1 MNELVCRFLPM
12 PSSLSSPTARW
23 ERCLSRAACRRMRTS
38 TNLIFRGPSL
48 WRRRTG
54 ITARPGA
61 QILEANTY
69 GANRYKLAAAGLE
82 GKLEDI
88 IRAGVALARKEAGS
102 SVLVAGSIGPL
113 GVRLAPYGRVK
124 PEQAESA
131 FREQASL
138 LLQSGADL
146 ILIETMSD
154 VDEALAALRSARA
167 AGAQFVGVSFT
178 FTRDGMTL
186 LGDSPAVA
194 ARALAEAG
202 ADLIGVNCSSGPAQ
216 AIRILREMRA
226 AAPQARFSA
235 MPNAGWPEQTGGRI
249 LYPAG
254 PEYFGGYAREFAEA
268 GASVIGGCCGT
279 EPAHIAAMRAALD
292 GFTPKQAGEFLVVEA
307 PADES
312 TVLAAEA
319 TRFAAILASGKFTV
333 SVEMDPPKGFSTHKL
348 MAGASMLAESGA
360 DVINVADSPM
370 ARMRMS
376 PWAVCHLIQEKL
388 GIDTVLHFPTR
399 GRSLLR
405 LQGDLLAAHALG
417 VRNLFVVMGDPAKIG
432 DFPQAADNYD
442 IVPSGLI
449 RMIKQSFNLGKDHA
463 GKDIGAPTAFFVG
476 CALNLCSGTP
486 EKEMKNLRKK
496 LEAGADFILTQPVF
510 EPDCAAGFIE
520 SYRREF
526 GDLAAPILAGIMP
539 LYGSKH
545 AAFLH
550 NEVPGMSIP
559 GKIRSRI
566 ERAGERAPE
575 EGVRIAAELLKEL
588 RGIVQGAYL
597 MPPFGRYDLA
607 AEVIEIVI
615 VLIAFGL
622 FFRYG
627 GNSAIRGFA
636 CL

>member
-1 MNELVCRFLPM
+1 MKETLLRTLQSSSGKPLLADGAMGTLLVARGVAADANLDELN
-12 PSSLSSPTARW
+12 
-23 ERCLSRAACRRMRTS
+23 LSRPDLVAQAHRDYVAA
-38 TNLIFRGPSL
+38 
-48 WRRRTG
+48 
-54 ITARPGA
+54 GA
-61 QILEANTY
+61 QVIETNTF
-69 GANRYKLAAAGLE
+69 GANRYKLSTAGLE
-82 GKLEDI
+82 DRLEAI
-88 IRAGVALARKEAGS
+88 IRAGVAAARREAGS
-102 SVLVAGSIGPL
+102 DVFVAGSIGPL

-124 PEQAESA
+124 PEQAETA

-138 LLQSGADL
+138 LVLSGVDL

-154 VDEALAALRSARA
+154 VNEALAALKAARA

-186 LGDSPAVA
+186 LGDAPAAA
-194 ARALAEAG
+194 ARALAGAG

-216 AIRILREMRA
+216 AIRILQAMLA
-226 AAPQARFSA
+226 AAPEARFSA
-235 MPNAGWPEQTGGRI
+235 MPNAGWPERLGGRI

-254 PEYFGGYAREFAEA
+254 AEYFGTYAAAFAEE
-268 GASVIGGCCGT
+268 GASLIGGCCGT
-279 EPAHIAAMRAALD
+279 TPDHIAAMRAALD
-292 GFTPKQAGEFLVVEA
+292 SYEPQKAVPASIVEGH
-307 PADES
+307 
-312 TVLAAEA
+312 AEEPSA
-319 TRFAAILASGKFTV
+319 EEAEPTQFAAKLASGKFTV
-333 SVEMDPPKGFSTHKL
+333 SVEVDPPKGFSTHKL
-348 MAGASMLAESGA
+348 MAGASMLSEAGA

-376 PWAVCHLIQEKL
+376 PWAVCHLIQEKF

-417 VRNLFVVMGDPAKIG
+417 VRNLFVVMGDPTAIG

-486 EKEMKNLRKK
+486 DKEMKNLRKK
-496 LEAGADFILTQPVF
+496 LDAGADFILTQPVF
-510 EPDCAAGFIE
+510 DPDCAPAFLE
-520 SYRREF
+520 AYRQAY
-526 GDLAAPILAGIMP
+526 GTLGAPLLAGIMP
-539 LYGSKH
+539 LYGTKH

-559 GKIRSRI
+559 EKVRARI
-566 ERAGERAPE
+566 ERAGEHAPE
-575 EGVRIAAELLKEL
+575 EGVRIAVELIKNL

-607 AEVIEIVI
+607 ADIIES
-615 VLIAFGL
+615 LA
-622 FFRYG
+622 
-627 GNSAIRGFA
+627 S
-636 CL
+636 

>member
-1 MNELVCRFLPM
+1 MTDLMRMLLAGAKPLLADGAMGTLLVARGAAPDANIDELN
-12 PSSLSSPTARW
+12 
-23 ERCLSRAACRRMRTS
+23 LSRPDLMAQAHRDYVAAGS
-38 TNLIFRGPSL
+38 
-48 WRRRTG
+48 
-54 ITARPGA
+54 
-61 QILEANTY
+61 QILEANTF

-82 GKLEDI
+82 DKMEKI
-88 IRAGVALARKEAGS
+88 IRAGMDIARGEAGS
-102 SVLVAGSIGPL
+102 AVLVAGSIGPL
-113 GVRLAPYGRVK
+113 GVRLAPYGRVQ
-124 PEQAESA
+124 PDRAEAA

-154 VDEALAALRSARA
+154 VNEALAALRSARA

-186 LGDSPAVA
+186 LGDSPAA
-194 ARALAEAG
+194 ASRALAEAG

-226 AAPQARFSA
+226 VVPGARFSA
-235 MPNAGWPEQTGGRI
+235 MPNAGWPERIGGRI

-254 PEYFGGYAREFAEA
+254 ADYFGRYAREFAEA

-279 EPAHIAAMRAALD
+279 EPAHIAAMHAALD
-292 GFTPKQAGEFLVVEA
+292 GFTPKPEGGYLVVEA
-307 PADES
+307 SSEERA
-312 TVLAAEA
+312 VLAAEA
-319 TRFAAILASGKFTV
+319 TPFAAGLTSGKFTI
-333 SVEMDPPKGFSTHKL
+333 SVEVDPPKGFSTQKL
-348 MAGASMLAESGA
+348 MAGASMLAEAGA

-417 VRNLFVVMGDPAKIG
+417 VRNLFVVMGDPTKIG

-476 CALNLCSGTP
+476 CALNLCSDTP
-486 EKEMKNLRKK
+486 EKEMKNLKKK

-510 EPDCAAGFIE
+510 EPDCAAAFLEG
-520 SYRREF
+520 YRREY
-526 GDLAAPILAGIMP
+526 GALKTPVLAGIMP
-539 LYGSKH
+539 LYGAKH
-545 AAFLH
+545 AAFLQ
-550 NEVPGMSIP
+550 NEVPGISIP
-559 GKIRSRI
+559 EKIRVRI
-566 ERAGERAPE
+566 ERAGMSAPE
-575 EGVRIAAELLKEL
+575 EGVRIAVELLKNL
-588 RGIVQGAYL
+588 RGILQGAYL

-607 AEVIEIVI
+607 AEVIES
-615 VLIAFGL
+615 L
-622 FFRYG
+622 
-627 GNSAIRGFA
+627 SS
-636 CL
+636 

>member
-1 MNELVCRFLPM
+1 MKEIILRMFGPSSGKPLLADGAMGTLLVARGAAPDANIDELNLSRPELVAQAHR
-12 PSSLSSPTARW
+12 
-23 ERCLSRAACRRMRTS
+23 EYIAA
-38 TNLIFRGPSL
+38 
-48 WRRRTG
+48 
-54 ITARPGA
+54 GA
-61 QILEANTY
+61 QIIEANTF
-69 GANRYKLAAAGLE
+69 GANRYKLAAAGLD
-82 GKLEDI
+82 GKLEKI
-88 IRAGVALARKEAGS
+88 IRAGVEIARKEAGS
-102 SVLVAGSIGPL
+102 AAIVAGSIGPL

-124 PEQAESA
+124 ADQAEAA
-131 FREQASL
+131 FREQALL

-154 VDEALAALRSARA
+154 VNEARTALAAARA
-167 AGAQFVGVSFT
+167 AGADFIGVSFT
-178 FTRDGMTL
+178 FTRDGLTL
-186 LGDSPAVA
+186 LGDSPAAA
-194 ARALAEAG
+194 ARALYEAG

-226 AAPQARFSA
+226 AAPDGRFSA
-235 MPNAGWPEQTGGRI
+235 MPNAGWPERTGGRI

-254 PEYFGGYAREFAEA
+254 ADYFGSYARAFAEA
-268 GASVIGGCCGT
+268 GATLIGGCCGT
-279 EPAHIAAMRAALD
+279 EPAHIAAMRAALEGYD
-292 GFTPKQAGEFLVVEA
+292 PKQAGASVIVEA
-307 PADES
+307 PPEER
-312 TVLAAEA
+312 TLLTAEA
-319 TRFAAILASGKFTV
+319 TPFASKLASGKFAV

-348 MAGASMLAESGA
+348 MAGASMLAEAGA

-376 PWAVCHLIQEKL
+376 PWAVCHLIQEKF

-417 VRNLFVVMGDPAKIG
+417 VRNLFVVMGDPTAIG

-476 CALNLCSGTP
+476 CALNLCSTDP

-496 LEAGADFILTQPVF
+496 LDAGADFILTQPVF

-526 GDLAAPILAGIMP
+526 GELKAPILAGIMP
-539 LYGSKH
+539 LYGAKH

-559 GKIRSRI
+559 EKIRARI
-566 ERAGERAPE
+566 DRAGERAPE
-575 EGVRIAAELLKEL
+575 EGVRIAVELLKEL
-588 RGIVQGAYL
+588 RGVVQGAYL

-607 AEVIEIVI
+607 AEVIEK
-615 VLIAFGL
+615 LA
-622 FFRYG
+622 
-627 GNSAIRGFA
+627 
-636 CL
+636 

>member
-1 MNELVCRFLPM
+1 MSERMQNLLAGAKPILADGAMGTLLVARGVPPEENIDNLNLTRSELVAQAHRDYI
-12 PSSLSSPTARW
+12 
-23 ERCLSRAACRRMRTS
+23 AA
-38 TNLIFRGPSL
+38 
-48 WRRRTG
+48 
-54 ITARPGA
+54 GA
-61 QILEANTY
+61 QIIEANTF
-69 GANRYKLAAAGLE
+69 GANRFKLSACGLAGKQE
-82 GKLEDI
+82 AI
-88 IRAGVALARKEAGS
+88 IRAGVELARKAAGTGPDAAF
-102 SVLVAGSIGPL
+102 VAGSIGPL

-124 PEQAESA
+124 PEQAEAA
-131 FREQASL
+131 FREQAAL
-138 LLQSGADL
+138 LLKSGVDL
-146 ILIETMSD
+146 ILIETLSD
-154 VDEALAALRSARA
+154 VNEALTALKAVRA
-167 AGAQFVGVSFT
+167 AGAQFIGMSFT
-178 FTRDGMTL
+178 FTRDGLTL
-186 LGDSPAVA
+186 LGDSPAQA
-194 ARALAEAG
+194 ARALSEAG

-226 AAPQARFSA
+226 AVPDARFSA
-235 MPNAGWPEQTGGRI
+235 MPNAGWPERTGGRI

-254 PEYFGGYAREFAEA
+254 AEYFRGYARDFAEA
-268 GASVIGGCCGT
+268 GASLIGGCCGT
-279 EPAHIAAMRAALD
+279 EPAHIAAMRAALE
-292 GFTPKQAGEFLVVEA
+292 GFDPKQADVPIIVEA
-307 PADES
+307 PPDERA
-312 TVLAAEA
+312 VLAAEA
-319 TRFAAILASGKFTV
+319 TPFAAKLASGKFTI
-333 SVEMDPPKGFSTHKL
+333 SVEVDPPKGFSTHKL
-348 MAGASMLAESGA
+348 MAGASMLAEAGA

-376 PWAVCHLIQEKL
+376 PWAVCHLIQEKF

-417 VRNLFVVMGDPAKIG
+417 VRNLFVVMGDPTAIG

-476 CALNLCSGTP
+476 CALNLCSATP

-510 EPDCAAGFIE
+510 EPGCATDFIDA
-520 SYRREF
+520 YRREY
-526 GDLAAPILAGIMP
+526 GGLKTPILAGIMP
-539 LYGSKH
+539 LYGAKH

-559 GKIRSRI
+559 ELVRARI

-575 EGVRIAAELLKEL
+575 EGVRIAVELLKDL

-607 AEVIEIVI
+607 AEVIE
-615 VLIAFGL
+615 GL
-622 FFRYG
+622 LG
-627 GNSAIRGFA
+627 
-636 CL
+636 

>member
-1 MNELVCRFLPM
+1 MDDRISKMISGCKPLLADGAMGTLLVARGAAPDANIDELNLSRPELVAQAHRDYR
-12 PSSLSSPTARW
+12 TA
-23 ERCLSRAACRRMRTS
+23 
-38 TNLIFRGPSL
+38 
-48 WRRRTG
+48 
-54 ITARPGA
+54 GA
-61 QILEANTY
+61 QILEANTF

-82 GKLEDI
+82 DKLGKI
-88 IRAGVALARKEAGS
+88 IRAGVDIARAEAGGAA
-102 SVLVAGSIGPL
+102 LVAGSIGPL

-124 PEQAESA
+124 PDQAEAA

-154 VDEALAALRSARA
+154 VNEALAALRSARA

-186 LGDSPAVA
+186 LGDSPTAA
-194 ARALAEAG
+194 ARALAGAG

-226 AAPQARFSA
+226 AAPGSRFSA

-254 PEYFGGYAREFAEA
+254 AEYFGGYAREFAEA
-268 GASVIGGCCGT
+268 GACVIGGCCGT

-292 GFTPKQAGEFLVVEA
+292 GFIPKPAGVSVVVAA
-307 PADES
+307 PADER
-312 TVLAAEA
+312 TVPTAEA
-319 TRFAAILASGKFTV
+319 TPFAAKLASGKFTV

-348 MAGASMLAESGA
+348 MAGAGMLSEAGA

-388 GIDTVLHFPTR
+388 GVDTVLHFPTR

-417 VRNLFVVMGDPAKIG
+417 VRNLFVVMGDPTRIG

-449 RMIKQSFNLGKDHA
+449 RMIKQSFNQGLDHA
-463 GKDIGAPTAFFVG
+463 GKDIGAPTAFFAG
-476 CALNLCSGTP
+476 CALNLCSGDP
-486 EKEMKNLRKK
+486 DKEMRNLKKK
-496 LEAGADFILTQPVF
+496 LDAGADFILTQPVF
-510 EPDCAAGFIE
+510 EPECAAGFIE
-520 SYRREF
+520 SFRREF
-526 GDLAAPILAGIMP
+526 GELKAPILAGIMP
-539 LYGSKH
+539 LYGAKH

-559 GKIRSRI
+559 EKIRSRI
-566 ERAGERAPE
+566 EHAGERAPE
-575 EGVRIAAELLKEL
+575 EGVRIAGELIRGL

-607 AEVIEIVI
+607 AEVIES
-615 VLIAFGL
+615 LSG
-622 FFRYG
+622 
-627 GNSAIRGFA
+627 
-636 CL
+636 

>member
-1 MNELVCRFLPM
+1 MAELMQMLRTGGQPLLADGAMGTLLV
-12 PSSLSSPTARW
+12 ARGAAPDANID
-23 ERCLSRAACRRMRTS
+23 ELNLSRPDLVAQAHRDYRAA
-38 TNLIFRGPSL
+38 
-48 WRRRTG
+48 
-54 ITARPGA
+54 GA
-61 QILEANTY
+61 QILEANTF

-82 GKLEDI
+82 DKLEKI
-88 IRAGVALARKEAGS
+88 IRAGVEIARAEAGS
-102 SVLVAGSIGPL
+102 AALVAGSIGPL

-124 PEQAESA
+124 PDRAEAA

-138 LLQSGADL
+138 LLQSGIDL

-154 VDEALAALRSARA
+154 VSEALAALRSARA
-167 AGAQFVGVSFT
+167 AGAPFVGVSFT
-178 FTRDGMTL
+178 FTRDGLTL
-186 LGDSPAVA
+186 LGDSPAAA
-194 ARALAEAG
+194 ARAMAAAG

-216 AIRILREMRA
+216 AIRVLREMRA
-226 AAPQARFSA
+226 AAPQARYSA
-235 MPNAGWPEQTGGRI
+235 MPNAGWPERTGGRI

-254 PEYFGGYAREFAEA
+254 AEYFGGYARDFAEA
-268 GASVIGGCCGT
+268 GACVIGGCCGT

-292 GFTPKQAGEFLVVEA
+292 GFIPKSAVESIIVTA
-307 PADES
+307 PADER
-312 TVLAAEA
+312 TVPATEA
-319 TRFAAILASGKFTV
+319 TPFAAKLASRKFTV

-348 MAGASMLAESGA
+348 MAGAGMLSEAGA

-417 VRNLFVVMGDPAKIG
+417 VRNLFVVMGDPTRIG

-463 GKDIGAPTAFFVG
+463 GKDIGAPTAFFAG
-476 CALNLCSGTP
+476 CALNLCSTDP
-486 EKEMKNLRKK
+486 KKEMGNLRKK
-496 LEAGADFILTQPVF
+496 LDAGADFILTQPVF
-510 EPDCAAGFIE
+510 EPECAAGFIE
-520 SYRREF
+520 SYRRKF
-526 GDLAAPILAGIMP
+526 GELTTPILAGIMP
-539 LYGSKH
+539 LYGAKH

-559 GKIRSRI
+559 EKIRSRI
-566 ERAGERAPE
+566 ERAGEHAPE
-575 EGVRIAAELLKEL
+575 EGVEIAVELMKNL

-607 AEVIEIVI
+607 AEVIE
-615 VLIAFGL
+615 GM
-622 FFRYG
+622 R
-627 GNSAIRGFA
+627 
-636 CL
+636 